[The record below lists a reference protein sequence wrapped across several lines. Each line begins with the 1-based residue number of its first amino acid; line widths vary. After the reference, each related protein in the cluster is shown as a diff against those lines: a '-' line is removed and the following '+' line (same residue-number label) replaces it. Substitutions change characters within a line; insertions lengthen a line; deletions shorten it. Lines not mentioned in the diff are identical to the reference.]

1 MIKYSFKTCEIIL
14 SFLFILFLVL
24 GTEDNYKMAQIVSI
38 PQIKIVIIVV
48 ALILFF
54 NCNRILGI
62 LSIFVAYELLNFSH
76 TMMNKSLENTEYE
89 YEMKPNLSPLSMEE
103 ELIYKMNPV
112 FNCSMTSC
120 SYNPIKSTNNNFFF

>member
-38 PQIKIVIIVV
+38 PQIKIIIVII
-48 ALILFF
+48 ALLLFF

-76 TMMNKSLENTEYE
+76 AMMNKSLENVEYE
-89 YEMKPNLSPLSMEE
+89 YEMKPNPTSLSMEE

-120 SYNPIKSTNNNFFF
+120 SYNPIKSTSNNFFF

>member
-1 MIKYSFKTCEIIL
+1 MIKYSFKTCEIVL

-24 GTEDNYKMAQIVSI
+24 GIEDNYKMAKIVSI
-38 PQIKIVIIVV
+38 PQIKIVIVV
-48 ALILFF
+48 LALILFF

-76 TMMNKSLENTEYE
+76 AMMNKSLENVEYE
-89 YEMKPNLSPLSMEE
+89 YEMKPNPSPLSMEE

-112 FNCSMTSC
+112 FNCSMTAC
-120 SYNPIKSTNNNFFF
+120 SYNPIKSASNIFFF